1 MRRIAIVHEW
11 MGSYAG
17 SERVVEE
24 ILHLFPEAD
33 LFCMVDFLPSAERS
47 FLQGKPVVTSFV
59 QRLPGA
65 RKHYRTYLPLMP
77 LAVEQFDLS
86 QYELVISSSH
96 AVAKGV
102 LTGANQLHL
111 SYVHTPLRYAWDL
124 QGQYLA
130 AAGMNGVKSAVA
142 RLLMHYM
149 RLWDSPTANGV
160 DAFAANSAF
169 VARRIWKT
177 YRRTSTV
184 IYPPVDIDFF
194 VPFGE
199 RKSFYLT
206 VSRIVSQKKVDLIV
220 DAFARTPERQLVV
233 IGDGPELAKI
243 RAKAGPNVELL
254 GHQPIHVVK
263 EHMQRARA
271 FVFAAEEDFGIAA
284 VEAQACGTP
293 VIAYG
298 RGGLAETVVEGQTGL
313 FFAEQ
318 TPGSL
323 IEAMATFETL
333 RARFDSDLI
342 RRNAE
347 RFSRQR
353 FQQEFSA
360 FVEREYAAFLANVG
374 VASSA
379 RQRIPQ
385 TNQSLK
391 VAGSLP
397 DGCPAE
403 FERG

>member
-1 MRRIAIVHEW
+1 
-11 MGSYAG
+11 
-17 SERVVEE
+17 
-24 ILHLFPEAD
+24 
-33 LFCMVDFLPSAERS
+33 
-47 FLQGKPVVTSFV
+47 
-59 QRLPGA
+59 
-65 RKHYRTYLPLMP
+65 
-77 LAVEQFDLS
+77 
-86 QYELVISSSH
+86 
-96 AVAKGV
+96 
-102 LTGANQLHL
+102 
-111 SYVHTPLRYAWDL
+111 
-124 QGQYLA
+124 
-130 AAGMNGVKSAVA
+130 
-142 RLLMHYM
+142 
-149 RLWDSPTANGV
+149 
-160 DAFAANSAF
+160 
-169 VARRIWKT
+169 
-177 YRRTSTV
+177 
-184 IYPPVDIDFF
+184 
-194 VPFGE
+194 
-199 RKSFYLT
+199 
-206 VSRIVSQKKVDLIV
+206 
-220 DAFARTPERQLVV
+220 
-233 IGDGPELAKI
+233 
-243 RAKAGPNVELL
+243 
-254 GHQPIHVVK
+254 
-263 EHMQRARA
+263 MQRARA
-271 FVFAAEEDFGIAA
+271 FVSAAEEDFGIAA

-360 FVEREYAAFLANVG
+360 FVEREYAAFLANGG